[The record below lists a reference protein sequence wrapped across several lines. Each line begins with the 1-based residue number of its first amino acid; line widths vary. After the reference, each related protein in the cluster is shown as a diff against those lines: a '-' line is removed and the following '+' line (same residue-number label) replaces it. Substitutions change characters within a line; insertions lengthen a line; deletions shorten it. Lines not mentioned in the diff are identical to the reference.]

1 MLARSRPDRNG
12 EIFVARFRHDLV
24 SLLEAA
30 MTDLGPM
37 PSQSVWACPCLNVRL
52 HGIALN
58 EKAETSPTKVLLDQK
73 NGLRLVRDVISL
85 T

>member
-1 MLARSRPDRNG
+1 
-12 EIFVARFRHDLV
+12 
-24 SLLEAA
+24 

-37 PSQSVWACPCLNVRL
+37 PSQNVWACPCLNVRL

-73 NGLRLVRDVISL
+73 NGLRLVRGVISL

>member
-1 MLARSRPDRNG
+1 M
-12 EIFVARFRHDLV
+12 
-24 SLLEAA
+24 
-30 MTDLGPM
+30 
-37 PSQSVWACPCLNVRL
+37 RL

>member
-1 MLARSRPDRNG
+1 
-12 EIFVARFRHDLV
+12 
-24 SLLEAA
+24 

-37 PSQSVWACPCLNVRL
+37 SSQSVWACPCLNVRL
-52 HGIALN
+52 HGIALS